1 MTSQTQNTTGQ
12 ATHKEIMV
20 VLSGL
25 MVGMLLAA
33 LDQTIVSTA
42 LKSIVEDFNGLSH
55 YTWVV
60 TAYLLTSTA
69 STPLYGKI
77 SDLYGRRPVFQFAI
91 ITFLIGSF
99 LAGASQN
106 MGQLIAFRAIQGLGA
121 GGLMALTFVI
131 IGDLVSPRERG
142 KYQGYFGAVWGL
154 AAVAGPLL
162 GGFFSDADSI
172 LGVAGWRWIFY
183 INLPFGILALI
194 LTSSSLKNANIRRE
208 HSIDYLGALLMVSSV
223 TALLIGISVF
233 GPEDGWLSGKTLATI
248 GLAIVLAVVFLM
260 QELRAAEPI
269 LPLDLFKNHTFS
281 LTSALGAIIGAGMFG
296 AIVMLPLYL
305 QVVQG
310 DSATVAGLKL
320 IPFML
325 GIVTMSIVS
334 GKQISKHGHYKRFPV
349 MGLALMTVGIGMLST
364 LNETTPFWQL
374 SIYAILIGAG
384 LGLSM
389 QTIVIALQNSVDMKD
404 LGIATSANT
413 FFRSIGSTI
422 GVALFGSLYA
432 SRLAINLPKGVE
444 ELAATN
450 PAALAGATP
459 EAFEQLKNNTAVIE
473 TFTPELQAV
482 IYQAFVQSFH
492 VVFLAAVPLTAAGFV
507 MAFVL
512 SLMAGSLAIF
522 LIKKVVY
529 ISGMGPIDRALG
541 CVFGALRGV
550 VVLLALALVLRL
562 TPLHDTAMWQE
573 ARSPA
578 IAQLL
583 MTALKPWLPQTFGKF
598 LP

>member
-1 MTSQTQNTTGQ
+1 MTAQTPTPTSQ

-233 GPEDGWLSGKTLATI
+233 GPEEGWLSGKTLATI

-444 ELAATN
+444 ELAGTN

-492 VVFLAAVPLTAAGFV
+492 VVFLAAVPLTAIGFV
-507 MAFVL
+507 
-512 SLMAGSLAIF
+512 
-522 LIKKVVY
+522 
-529 ISGMGPIDRALG
+529 
-541 CVFGALRGV
+541 
-550 VVLLALALVLRL
+550 LALFLREV
-562 TPLHDTAMWQE
+562 PLRTGAEHHAAKQE
-573 ARSPA
+573 AA
-578 IAQLL
+578 GEAV
-583 MTALKPWLPQTFGKF
+583 G
-598 LP
+598 